1 MLKLINLPLG
11 IGKQYNQKVVSE
23 AEPYYLPLLVLLSD
37 FKPTLS
43 ILVRHTFQQVY
54 IM

>member
-1 MLKLINLPLG
+1 LLKLINLPLG

-23 AEPYYLPLLVLLSD
+23 AEPYHPPLLVLLSD
-37 FKPTLS
+37 FKSTLG